1 MVMDCVGINPFATP
15 GVVVKG
21 TYDCVNG
28 NLWDMCLFEDVSDTS
43 LQGPLANCT

>member
-28 NLWDMCLFEDVSDTS
+28 KSVGYVFV
-43 LQGPLANCT
+43 